1 MSSGVANLDLSP
13 FAPGSPA
20 SSERPFCAERTP
32 DDGFRL
38 WSLSF
43 SGSVRTSRRYHFLLP
58 SELEA
63 DLKSYARQRGRS
75 LADVIRSLAVIG
87 LIAERDETPLAQA
100 DTPGTLAALT
110 AAEHAVLMVA
120 SVLPEGERR
129 MHSLASRASE
139 AAEERLAL
147 FRQPREEERL

>member
-1 MSSGVANLDLSP
+1 
-13 FAPGSPA
+13 
-20 SSERPFCAERTP
+20 
-32 DDGFRL
+32 
-38 WSLSF
+38 
-43 SGSVRTSRRYHFLLP
+43 VRTSRRYHFLLP

-75 LADVIRSLAVIG
+75 LADAIRSLAVIG

-120 SVLPEGERR
+120 SVLPEGQSR
-129 MHSLASRASE
+129 MRELGAQAAI

-147 FRQPREEERL
+147 FREVRG